1 MNPFMNESLSPLK
14 ETFYNRLQDF
24 KWGEGI
30 HTEGILFDDRSLVN
44 EWYIDKWHKE
54 RKKYQKLHCLRAVLI
69 PLPLIQKVKD
79 FSSH

>member
-1 MNPFMNESLSPLK
+1 MWVI
-14 ETFYNRLQDF
+14 TDF
-24 KWGEGI
+24 KWGEGIHTEGIHTEEIHTEGI

-69 PLPLIQKVKD
+69 PLQLIQKVKD